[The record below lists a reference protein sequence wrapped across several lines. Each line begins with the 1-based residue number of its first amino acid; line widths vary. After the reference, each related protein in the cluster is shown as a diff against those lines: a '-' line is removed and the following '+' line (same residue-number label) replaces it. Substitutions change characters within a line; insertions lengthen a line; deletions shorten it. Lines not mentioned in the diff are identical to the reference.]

1 MMLARCC
8 PQSAAATIE
17 IRGGGRDGKPRSFSI
32 PRILGRGRW
41 GLKDAEP
48 LWKGLGLGDRWREV
62 LETGSWLRGWEKRFG
77 TEVESRE
84 GERRVPGIAA
94 MGEGKGW

>member
-1 MMLARCC
+1 MGSLGPSR
-8 PQSAAATIE
+8 SLGFWDV
-17 IRGGGRDGKPRSFSI
+17 GG
-32 PRILGRGRW
+32 